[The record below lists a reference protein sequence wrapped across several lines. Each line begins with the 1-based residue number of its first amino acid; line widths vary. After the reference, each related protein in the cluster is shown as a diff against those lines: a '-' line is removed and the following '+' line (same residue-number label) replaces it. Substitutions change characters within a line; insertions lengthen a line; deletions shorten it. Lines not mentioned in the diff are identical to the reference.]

1 MAENTQNRLS
11 RETALRRNFI
21 QNCRNS
27 RIHEKSNFSETVLRI
42 YRRRFREV
50 SRAAYLTRFYC
61 SNGQGFDVEQ
71 QITKEMIAMIK
82 DVNESIVK
90 KIVVA
95 DQLIKKANIKVGEA
109 QYESVNVTIIDP
121 IAKLFLNTLNA
132 ARDLEE
138 KLRALWLACQL
149 DDTQKRQALA
159 EIEKEF
165 TDVHQRC
172 RALMEGVKNR
182 FYEQRRAREIA
193 RDALSGS
200 TSEEIAVSE
209 TEIIEAI
216 EKDTDVD
223 ESDSLPAPEKKSAK
237 KSQSGSAGVSN
248 LPVDALSADENL
260 SDTTA

>member
-1 MAENTQNRLS
+1 MAETTQNRLS
-11 RETALRRNFI
+11 RETAIRRNFI

-82 DVNESIVK
+82 DVNESIAK

-95 DQLIKKANIKVGEA
+95 DQLIKKANINVGEA

-121 IAKLFLNTLNA
+121 IAKLFLDTLNA

-182 FYEQRRAREIA
+182 FYEHRRAREIV
-193 RDALSGS
+193 REALGGS
-200 TSEEIAVSE
+200 ASEETAVSE
-209 TEIIEAI
+209 NEIIEAI
-216 EKDTDVD
+216 ENDETVD
-223 ESDSLPAPEKKSAK
+223 KGNSLPSPEKKSTK
-237 KSQSGSAGVSN
+237 KSQPESADISD
-248 LPVDALSADENL
+248 LPVDALRVHEISSETSA
-260 SDTTA
+260 

>member
-1 MAENTQNRLS
+1 
-11 RETALRRNFI
+11 
-21 QNCRNS
+21 
-27 RIHEKSNFSETVLRI
+27 
-42 YRRRFREV
+42 
-50 SRAAYLTRFYC
+50 
-61 SNGQGFDVEQ
+61 
-71 QITKEMIAMIK
+71 MIAMIK
-82 DVNESIVK
+82 DVNDSIAK

-95 DQLIKKANIKVGEA
+95 DQLIKKANIKIGDA

-121 IAKLFLNTLNA
+121 IAKLFLNSLNS
-132 ARDLEE
+132 ARDLEG

-165 TDVHQRC
+165 TDVHMRC

-200 TSEEIAVSE
+200 VSEEIAASE

-216 EKDTDVD
+216 ENDGKTD
-223 ESDSLPAPEKKSAK
+223 EADSSSEPHKNSKKK
-237 KSQSGSAGVSN
+237 NQSSS
-248 LPVDALSADENL
+248 SL
-260 SDTTA
+260 SDDVLSDDEIAANTIA

>member
-11 RETALRRNFI
+11 RETAIRRNFI

-27 RIHEKSNFSETVLRI
+27 RILEKSNFSETVLRI

-71 QITKEMIAMIK
+71 QVTKEMIAMIK
-82 DVNESIVK
+82 DVNDSIAK
-90 KIVVA
+90 KIAVA

-121 IAKLFLNTLNA
+121 IATLFLNSLNS
-132 ARDLEE
+132 ARDLEG

-165 TDVHQRC
+165 TDVHMRC

-200 TSEEIAVSE
+200 VSEEIAASE

-216 EKDTDVD
+216 E
-223 ESDSLPAPEKKSAK
+223 
-237 KSQSGSAGVSN
+237 N
-248 LPVDALSADENL
+248 DENIDEGDSSSEPQKNSKKKNQSSSSLSGDVL
-260 SDTTA
+260 SDDETPENTIA

>member
-27 RIHEKSNFSETVLRI
+27 RIHEKSKFSETVLRI

-82 DVNESIVK
+82 DVNDSIAK

-121 IAKLFLNTLNA
+121 IAKLFLNSLNS
-132 ARDLEE
+132 ARDLEG

-165 TDVHQRC
+165 TDVHMRC

-182 FYEQRRAREIA
+182 FYDQRRAREIA

-200 TSEEIAVSE
+200 VSEEIAASE

-216 EKDTDVD
+216 E
-223 ESDSLPAPEKKSAK
+223 
-237 KSQSGSAGVSN
+237 N
-248 LPVDALSADENL
+248 DENIDEGDSSSEPQKNSKKKNQSSSSLTDDVL
-260 SDTTA
+260 SDDEISANTIV

>member
-1 MAENTQNRLS
+1 MAENTQNRIG
-11 RETALRRNFI
+11 RETAIRRNFI

-27 RIHEKSNFSETVLRI
+27 RILENSNFSETVLRI

-82 DVNESIVK
+82 GVNDSIAK

-95 DQLIKKANIKVGEA
+95 DQLIKKANINVGEA

-121 IAKLFLNTLNA
+121 IAKLFLNSLNS
-132 ARDLEE
+132 ARDLEG

-165 TDVHQRC
+165 TDVHMRC
-172 RALMEGVKNR
+172 RALMDGVKNR

-200 TSEEIAVSE
+200 VSEEIAASE
-209 TEIIEAI
+209 NEIIEAI
-216 EKDTDVD
+216 END
-223 ESDSLPAPEKKSAK
+223 ENIDEIDSSSEPKKNSK
-237 KSQSGSAGVSN
+237 KKNQSSSSS
-248 LPVDALSADENL
+248 SADVL
-260 SDTTA
+260 SDDETPENTIA